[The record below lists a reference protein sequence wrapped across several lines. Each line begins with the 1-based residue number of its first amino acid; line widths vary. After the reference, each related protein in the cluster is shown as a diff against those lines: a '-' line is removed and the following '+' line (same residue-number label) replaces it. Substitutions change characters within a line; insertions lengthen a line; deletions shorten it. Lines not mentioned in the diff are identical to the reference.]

1 MRTNNK
7 EITIV
12 ANEGKRARKEA
23 RKIIKTHKPTP
34 LNDDVKKTLREVVEA
49 AEKALITTW

>member
-1 MRTNNK
+1 MYTNNK

-12 ANEGKRARKEA
+12 ANEGKRAREEA
-23 RKIIKTHKPTP
+23 RKIINAHKPTP

-49 AEKALITTW
+49 AEKALIAT